1 MKRKL
6 ILSGFMVLFC
16 TGVIFLMKG
25 VQEQAA
31 VIPPSAESTVELS
44 AGNPEAGPVAGTAGT
59 GAAAETAVSASKP
72 VGSNNFQVYDSV
84 RGIYLTSLSVE
95 FSQGDSVAAATMKAL
110 EGNFRASGSG
120 DSIYFSR
127 ILGVAEKSAGPLSG
141 WNYYVNGQKPSVSAG
156 AYHLKEGDVIL
167 WKFLEDGVN

>member
-31 VIPPSAESTVELS
+31 VIPPSAENTVELS
-44 AGNPEAGPVAGTAGT
+44 AGIPEAGPVDGT
-59 GAAAETAVSASKP
+59 GAAAETAVSVSKP
-72 VGSNNFQVYDSV
+72 VGSSNFQVYDSV

-141 WNYYVNGQKPSVSAG
+141 WNYYVNGQKPSISAG